1 MVLLSISRH
10 RKGIDAGIF
19 RMRPN
24 ELHKGNPNMFPN
36 WDQSPNRT
44 IPAAAGRIGIKAG
57 CAGRAF
63 R

>member
-1 MVLLSISRH
+1 
-10 RKGIDAGIF
+10 
-19 RMRPN
+19 MRPN
-24 ELHKGNPNMFPN
+24 ELHKGNPSMFPN